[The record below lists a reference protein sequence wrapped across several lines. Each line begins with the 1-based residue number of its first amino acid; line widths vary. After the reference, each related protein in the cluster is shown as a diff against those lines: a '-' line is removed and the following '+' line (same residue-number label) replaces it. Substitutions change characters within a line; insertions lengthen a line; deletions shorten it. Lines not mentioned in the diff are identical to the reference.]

1 MPGNPAGGKKRV
13 VILGG
18 GRLRANQS
26 PAVGMPV
33 ISMIF
38 GKESGC
44 QGEPWHL
51 SKGEKMAQ
59 SLRDKLDSVVWNYV
73 KDNCPEKLE
82 PMEWYREGGI
92 HDTLMKLLEVTE

>member
-1 MPGNPAGGKKRV
+1 
-13 VILGG
+13 
-18 GRLRANQS
+18 
-26 PAVGMPV
+26 
-33 ISMIF
+33 
-38 GKESGC
+38 
-44 QGEPWHL
+44 
-51 SKGEKMAQ
+51 MAQ